1 MKFKC
6 KQKELNEALNNVIRA
21 VPQKSPMQ
29 ALEGVKM
36 YLDNNDLEL
45 TGYDLEIGI
54 RTTIKVNS
62 EDHGEFVVNA
72 RIFSDIVRKMPDDDI
87 TIEVDEKLKVTIKG
101 KKAEYNILALTAD
114 DYPSIPDIDKSDFF
128 EFPQAVLKNMINQ
141 TIFAVSQNDSKPILK
156 GELFDIENGLF
167 TLVAID
173 GFRLAIRR
181 EKIETDDRFNFVVK
195 AKALNEVT
203 KLLRD
208 DEEAKV
214 TVYVTR
220 KHVVFDLNGYMLITR
235 LLEGEFHNYRGSVP
249 QSHSTEVIVNTRDVI
264 DMLERC
270 MLLIVEHT
278 KAAVRCIFENGEIKV
293 SCSTSLGNF
302 SDSCNADIT
311 GDITE
316 IGFNCKYFIEA
327 MKAAESDKV
336 KLQLGGNLAPMKIVP
351 LDGDDY
357 TFLLLPVRLKTSTIQ

>member
-1 MKFKC
+1 MIFKC
-6 KQKELNEALNNVIRA
+6 KQKELNETLNNVTRA

-36 YLDNNDLEL
+36 YINNNDLEL

-54 RTTIKVNS
+54 KTTINVKS

-72 RIFSDIVRKMPDDDI
+72 RIFSDIIRKMPDDEI
-87 TIEVDEKLKVTIKG
+87 SVEVDEKLKVTIKG
-101 KKAEYNILALTAD
+101 QKAEYNILALTAD

-128 EFPQAVLKNMINQ
+128 EFPQPVIKNMINQ

-181 EKIETDDRFNFVVK
+181 EKIDTDDRFNFVVK
-195 AKALNEVT
+195 AKALSELT
-203 KLLRD
+203 KLLSD
-208 DEEAKV
+208 NEDSKV
-214 TVYVTR
+214 NVYVTR

-249 QSHSTEVIVNTRDVI
+249 ANHNTEVIINTRDVT

-270 MLLIVEHT
+270 MLIIVEHT
-278 KAAVRCIFENGEIKV
+278 KAAVRCVIGNGEIKV

-302 SDSCNADIT
+302 SDSCSADIT
-311 GDITE
+311 GDMTE

-327 MKAAESDKV
+327 LKATESDKV

-357 TFLLLPVRLKTSTIQ
+357 TFLLLPVRLKNAG